1 MFLPIATLH
10 RETPMAPASSN
21 HRMGPAEWGFLLALA
36 LLWSSVFFLTKV
48 ALGDMR
54 PFTVVVLRLGLGA
67 LVLHAVVLASG
78 ARMPTA
84 PRTWAAFAGMG
95 ALNNVVPFCLIAWG
109 QTQIGSGLAAI
120 LIASTPLFTVLLA
133 HGLTTDERMTP
144 NRLGGVL
151 LGLVGVVV
159 MIGPDALSG
168 GALGGLVT
176 HAPGHVLGQ
185 LAILG
190 AAVSYACAGIFGRR
204 FRALPPMVTA
214 TGQVTA
220 GALMVLPL
228 ALLFDRPWAQPMPGL
243 AAWAAVAAA
252 AVFCTALG
260 YALYFRILAT
270 AGATNLLLVTL
281 LMPVGAVW
289 LGMGLL
295 GEHLHAGEVIGMA
308 LIGLGLLAND
318 GRLLAL
324 LRPGRLPAAKPK
336 RATP

>member
-1 MFLPIATLH
+1 
-10 RETPMAPASSN
+10 
-21 HRMGPAEWGFLLALA
+21 
-36 LLWSSVFFLTKV
+36 
-48 ALGDMR
+48 
-54 PFTVVVLRLGLGA
+54 VVLRLGIGA
-67 LVLHAVVLASG
+67 LILHAVVLASG

-95 ALNNVVPFCLIAWG
+95 VLNNVVPFCLIAWG

-120 LIASTPLFTVLLA
+120 LIAATPLFTVLLA
-133 HGLTTDERMTP
+133 RVLTDDERMTP

-151 LGLVGVVV
+151 LGVIGVIV
-159 MIGPDALSG
+159 MIGP
-168 GALGGLVT
+168 GALGGVVT
-176 HAPGHVLGQ
+176 HAPGHLLGQ
-185 LAILG
+185 LAVLG
-190 AAVSYACAGIFGRR
+190 AAISYACAGIFGRR

-228 ALLFDRPWAQPMPGL
+228 TLVFDRPWAQPMPGL
-243 AAWAAVAAA
+243 AAWGAVAAA

-289 LGMGLL
+289 LGMVVL
-295 GEHLHAGEVIGMA
+295 GEHLHAGEVFGMA
-308 LIGLGLLAND
+308 LVALGLLAID
-318 GRLLAL
+318 GRLLGVAV
-324 LRPGRLPAAKPK
+324 RRRGVAAKPN
-336 RATP
+336 RVTP

>member
-1 MFLPIATLH
+1 
-10 RETPMAPASSN
+10 MAPASSN

-48 ALGDMR
+48 ALGGMR

-67 LVLHAVVLASG
+67 LVLHGVVLASG
-78 ARMPTA
+78 ARLPTA
-84 PRTWAAFAGMG
+84 ARTWAAFAGMG
-95 ALNNVVPFCLIAWG
+95 ALNNFLPFCLIAWG

-120 LIASTPLFTVLLA
+120 LNATTPLFTVLLA
-133 HGLTTDERMTP
+133 HGLTHDERMTP

-151 LGLVGVVV
+151 LGVVGVVV
-159 MIGPDALSG
+159 MIGPS
-168 GALGGLVT
+168 ALGGLVT
-176 HAPGHVLGQ
+176 HASGHVLGQ
-185 LAILG
+185 LAVVG

-228 ALLFDRPWAQPMPGL
+228 ALVFDRPWAQPMPGL
-243 AAWAAVAAA
+243 AAWGAVAAA

-289 LGMGLL
+289 LGMVLL
-295 GEHLHAGEVIGMA
+295 GERLHTGEVVGMG
-308 LIGLGLLAND
+308 LIALGLLAID
-318 GRLLAL
+318 GRLLGVV
-324 LRPGRLPAAKPK
+324 RPRRLAVAKPK
-336 RATP
+336 RAM